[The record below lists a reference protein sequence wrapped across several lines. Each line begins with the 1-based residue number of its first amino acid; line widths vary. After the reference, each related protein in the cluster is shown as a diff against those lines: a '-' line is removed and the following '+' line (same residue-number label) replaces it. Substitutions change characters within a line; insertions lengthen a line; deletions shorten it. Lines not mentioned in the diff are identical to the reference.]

1 MTIFTFVQKYAQNKR
16 LVKYFTSMRIV
27 KNDNNLH
34 FSVGLWKCENAKKRN
49 EKKCL
54 TEP

>member
-34 FSVGLWKCENAKKRN
+34 FSVGLWKCENDKKRN
-49 EKKCL
+49 EEKVL
-54 TEP
+54 S